1 MIGLGIFGF
10 AFAVISSLHSYLI
23 LAYAGSKKAAED
35 VGFYYAANAGGRLF
49 GIVLS
54 GVLTQAGGLPACLWG
69 SAVMLALCLAI
80 VFLLPAE
87 IARRQPAVAP
97 AE

>member
-1 MIGLGIFGF
+1 LC
-10 AFAVISSLHSYLI
+10 VVR
-23 LAYAGSKKAAED
+23 D
-35 VGFYYAANAGGRLF
+35 AGGRLF

-69 SAVMLALCLAI
+69 SAVMLALCLAL
-80 VFLLPAE
+80 VLLVPIEAGM
-87 IARRQPAVAP
+87 RHGAVAA